1 MKINIMTWNTRLYMM
16 GNKVGNNI
24 EKIDFEKSEKIFI
37 YIKNYLEQNEN
48 SIAILQEIPYLSNV
62 KPKWELHEIFK
73 MFCKIFEG
81 YKILYNKG
89 NQIKMTVVITKSKD
103 LIYEDCTNKVN
114 NNRFVAFNLCGTN
127 FSILGVH
134 SHDAFDLR
142 EALKNNIYVYFPNLI
157 LGDFNAG
164 NYRKKDIN
172 ADKQISVN
180 RQNYLLLTE
189 FYIDLIQG
197 EYTTNYSN
205 CEQTQIDHILLE
217 NGIEN
222 CCYGNIKIDR
232 KMTLSDH
239 FPISFELE
247 IVI

>member
-16 GNKVGNNI
+16 GNQVGNNR
-24 EKIDFEKSEKIFI
+24 EEIDFEKTEEIFN

-48 SIAILQEIPYLSNV
+48 SIAILQEIPYLSNI
-62 KPKWELHEIFK
+62 KNWGLHEIFK
-73 MFCKIFEG
+73 MFCEVFEG

-89 NQIKMTVVITKSKD
+89 RQIKMTVVITKNKGLIDKD
-103 LIYEDCTNKVN
+103 STNKVN
-114 NNRFVAFNLCGTN
+114 NNRFVAFNVCNTN
-127 FSILGVH
+127 LSILGVH

-142 EALKNNIYVYFPNLI
+142 EALTTNIYTYFPNLI
-157 LGDFNAG
+157 LGDFNSG
-164 NYRKKDIN
+164 NYRKKDIS

-205 CEQTQIDHILLE
+205 CEQAQIDHILLE
-217 NGIEN
+217 NGIRN
-222 CCYGNIKIDR
+222 CRYGNIRINR
-232 KMTLSDH
+232 KMRLSDH

-247 IVI
+247 IAI